1 MMMMMMLLL
10 PMMILV
16 RIYFATL
23 VDIDTVIF

>member
-1 MMMMMMLLL
+1 MMMMMLLL